1 MGAKTGV
8 SLFDAIAPAYGLFYG
23 YQRRGYARIVEK
35 AKAELEFLPGASV
48 LDVGCGTGALCAVL
62 AGRGFLVT
70 GVDPARKMLDVAEK
84 KRQNKGVR
92 FVCADVTSGLP
103 FEDKSFDIAIA
114 SYVAH
119 GLRPE
124 ERKLLYAEM
133 GRVAK
138 RKVIIYDYNQKRSLL
153 TSLVEWLEQG
163 DYFRFIRV
171 AENEMKNCVSQ
182 MRECFS
188 DVRVVQVG
196 PRAAWYIGTPK

>member
-1 MGAKTGV
+1 LAKNNA
-8 SLFDAIAPAYGLFYG
+8 SLFNTIAPVYGLFYQ
-23 YQRRGYARIVEK
+23 YQRKGFEK
-35 AKAELEFLPGASV
+35 VAKSAKDELGLPAGTTI
-48 LDVGCGTGALCAVL
+48 LDVGCGTGVLCSVL
-62 AGRGFLVT
+62 HEMGYTVT
-70 GVDPARKMLDVAEK
+70 GVDSAEIMLKVARKNPQNAEIT
-84 KRQNKGVR
+84 
-92 FVCADVTSGLP
+92 FSSGDALAHLP

-138 RKVIIYDYNQKRSLL
+138 RKVIIYDYNQKRSFL

>member
-1 MGAKTGV
+1 LAKNNA
-8 SLFDAIAPAYGLFYG
+8 SLFNTIAPVYGLFYQ
-23 YQRRGYARIVEK
+23 YQRKGFEK
-35 AKAELEFLPGASV
+35 VAKSAKDELGLPAGTTI
-48 LDVGCGTGALCAVL
+48 LDVGCGTGVLCSVL
-62 AGRGFLVT
+62 HEMGYTVT
-70 GVDPARKMLDVAEK
+70 GVDSAEIMLKVARKNPQNAEIT
-84 KRQNKGVR
+84 
-92 FVCADVTSGLP
+92 FSSGDALAHLP

-138 RKVIIYDYNQKRSLL
+138 RKVIIYDYNQKRSFL

-196 PRAAWYIGTPK
+196 PRAAWYIATPR